1 MSILEAIIIGLVQGL
16 TEFLPVSSSGHIE
29 IAKVLLGVT
38 IKENLLF
45 TIVVHA
51 ATALSTVVIFW
62 KEIKWLITG
71 LFAFKWNEA
80 TKYLTF
86 IVISMIP
93 AGVIGVLFEKE
104 IESIFMGN
112 ILLVGLMLIVTG
124 ALLFLTTRLP
134 NEGKKKLNVKNIIL
148 IGIAQGIAVLPGIS
162 RSGSTIAT
170 GLLCGLNKEEAAR
183 FSFLMVLPVIGGV
196 TLLKIKDLVG
206 GEMVVTDVQTSSLVF
221 GFIAAFVSGLLACK
235 WMIKLVKNSKLNYFA
250 IYCFAVGAIAII
262 ASLI

>member
-29 IAKVLLGVT
+29 IAKALLGVT
-38 IKENLLF
+38 IKEDLLF

-62 KEIKWLITG
+62 KEIKWLISG
-71 LFAFKWNEA
+71 LFAFKWNEP
-80 TKYLTF
+80 TKYFSF
-86 IVISMIP
+86 ILVSMIP
-93 AGVIGVLFEKE
+93 AGLIGVLFEE
-104 IESIFMGN
+104 QIESIFMGN

-124 ALLFLTTRLP
+124 LLLFLTTKLP
-134 NEGKKKLNVKNIIL
+134 TTGQNKLSFKNTLL
-148 IGIAQGIAVLPGIS
+148 IGFAQGIAVLPGIS

-170 GLLCGLNKEEAAR
+170 ALLSGVSREEAAR

-196 TLLKIKDLVG
+196 TLLKVKDFLG
-206 GEMVVTDVQTSSLVF
+206 AESVVSDISSMALVF
-221 GFIAAFVSGLLACK
+221 GFIAAFLSGLLACK

-250 IYCFAVGAIAII
+250 IYCFIVGGIAII

>member
-29 IAKVLLGVT
+29 IAKALLGVT

-45 TIVVHA
+45 TIIVHA

-62 KEIKWLITG
+62 KEIKWLISD

-80 TKYLTF
+80 TKYVAF
-86 IVISMIP
+86 ITVSMIP
-93 AGVIGVLFEKE
+93 AGVIGVLFEKD
-104 IESIFMGN
+104 IERIFMGN
-112 ILLVGLMLIVTG
+112 ILLVGLMLLVTG
-124 ALLFLTTRLP
+124 GLLFLTTRLK
-134 NEGKKKLNVKNIIL
+134 NKGDTKLNFKNVML

-170 GLLCGLNKEEAAR
+170 ALLSGVSKEQSAR

-196 TLLKIKDLVG
+196 TLLKIKELVG
-206 GEMVVTDVQTSSLVF
+206 GDVVMTNIDTTSLVV
-221 GFIAAFVSGLLACK
+221 GFIAAFVSGLVACK
-235 WMIKLVKNSKLNYFA
+235 WMIKLVKSSKLNYFA
-250 IYCFAVGAIAII
+250 IYCFVVGTIAII
-262 ASLI
+262 ASFV